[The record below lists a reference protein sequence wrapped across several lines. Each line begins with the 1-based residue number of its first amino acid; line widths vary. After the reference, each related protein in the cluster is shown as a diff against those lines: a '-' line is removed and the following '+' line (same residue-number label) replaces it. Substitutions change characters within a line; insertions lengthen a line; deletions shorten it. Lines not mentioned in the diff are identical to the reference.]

1 MKSTSRRRS
10 EHLRWV
16 VAAAGMTIGMAGGV
30 ARPAAAQQ
38 EMSDVEITATR
49 VAGNVYM
56 LQGRGGNI
64 GVSVGSD
71 GVLLV
76 DDQYAPL
83 SDKIRAALSE
93 IVGGAVELEFV
104 LNTHWHGDHVGGN
117 VEFGA
122 EAPVIAHTN
131 VRERMSTRQETSFGV
146 VEPSP
151 PEALPVLTFGDSVS
165 IHFNGEEIRAIH
177 YPHGHTDGDAVI
189 FFTGSNVVHM
199 GDVHFAGLFPFIDV
213 SSGGSVRGVIDAVT
227 RVVDQVPSDAS
238 VIPGHGPLST
248 VDDLR
253 EYVEMLE
260 ESVALVENGIRAG
273 KSLEDLKAEGVP
285 ERWAGWSWGFI
296 DGDRWIEIVHGS
308 LQGS

>member
-1 MKSTSRRRS
+1 MQSTSRRWS
-10 EHLRWV
+10 AHARWV
-16 VAAAGMTIGMAGGV
+16 VAATGIMIGLTGGL

-49 VAGNVYM
+49 AAGNVYM

-64 GVSVGSD
+64 GASVGAD

-76 DDQYAPL
+76 DDQFAPL
-83 SDKIRAALSE
+83 ADKIRASLAE
-93 IVGGAVELEFV
+93 IVGGTVELKFV

-122 EAPVIAHTN
+122 EAPVIAHAN
-131 VRERMSTRQETSFGV
+131 VRQRMSTRQETAFGV
-146 VEPSP
+146 VEPSA

-177 YPHGHTDGDAVI
+177 YPNGHTDGDAVI
-189 FFTGSNVVHM
+189 FFTGSNIVHM

-227 RVVDQVPSDAS
+227 RVLDEVPSDAS

-253 EYVEMLE
+253 EYLEMLE
-260 ESVALVENGIRAG
+260 QSVAFVETGIEAG

-285 ERWAGWSWGFI
+285 ERWAGWSWQFI
-296 DGDRWIEIVHGS
+296 DEDRWIEIVHGS

>member
-10 EHLRWV
+10 AHLRWV

-64 GVSVGSD
+64 GVSVMLQGRGGNIGVSVGSD

-93 IVGGAVELEFV
+93 IVGGAVELEF
-104 LNTHWHGDHVGGN
+104 
-117 VEFGA
+117 A